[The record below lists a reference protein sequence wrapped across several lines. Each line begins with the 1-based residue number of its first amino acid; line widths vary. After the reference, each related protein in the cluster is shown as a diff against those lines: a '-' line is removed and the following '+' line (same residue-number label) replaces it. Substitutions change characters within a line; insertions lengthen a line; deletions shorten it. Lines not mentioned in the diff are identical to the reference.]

1 MPVVAPSW
9 TDSSRPML
17 GSEMFPVQTSSAVD
31 TIDSSSLGQVLSF
44 NILLAFKYLCRSLQI
59 TNNGI
64 FVIIVS

>member
-31 TIDSSSLGQVLSF
+31 TMDSSSLGQVLTFYWLS
-44 NILLAFKYLCRSLQI
+44 NIYVDLYK